1 MTEQKREQHRRS
13 WSTILGFACNQGFLY
28 ALFYLEPKQDLNLM
42 GMSVE
47 RAEQMGV
54 LLFMCLAFY
63 AVGSLS
69 PKLRDISLSPRFV
82 LGYAIIL
89 VLGAGVPAFAGTQDL
104 LSLAYESICVGIPS
118 ALMLCAWASALCGIG
133 VKGCAPDVLAGM
145 GLGAAI
151 CFVLS
156 LVPVEGIYSV
166 LYFAPLGSAILLRRT
181 VNQASSGDVRIT
193 TDRPLD
199 DGVVALSFKILAGTA
214 MFGFAVGL
222 IEVDAHRFASVE
234 STVPVTF
241 FLFVLF
247 CLAALQLYEPCE
259 TRKHQGRTGNVQCS
273 SAKTREESPLDSSY
287 RLAVLLMVSGYLL
300 TPFLDQHLGVSGE
313 SIVLVGYL
321 GLTAVLITLF
331 LLMAY
336 VLSHDAPL
344 AFARGFMALFAG
356 EFFGLAVANLVY
368 DLVPFEGVGPALC
381 ALAGIVVLVAYL
393 FLFTNRDMKE
403 LSVAVERVDGF
414 KLAVDAIVSDAGLSK
429 RESEIL
435 PFVLRGRSSERIA
448 GELFISKSTVDT
460 HIRKIYL
467 KCGVHSRQELL
478 DLAER
483 LQYGPR

>member
-1 MTEQKREQHRRS
+1 MTEHKSRLCKRS
-13 WSTILGFACNQGFLY
+13 WSTIVGFACNQGFLY
-28 ALFYLEPKQDLNLM
+28 ALFYLEPKQGLNLF

-69 PKLRDISLSPRFV
+69 PKLRDICLSPRFV
-82 LGYAIIL
+82 LAYAIIL

-104 LSLAYESICVGIPS
+104 ISLAYESICVGIPS
-118 ALMLCAWASALCGIG
+118 ALMLCSWASALGG
-133 VKGCAPDVLAGM
+133 LDVKGYAQDVFAGL

-151 CFVLS
+151 CFAFS
-156 LVPVEGIYSV
+156 LVPVDGAYSI

-181 VNQASSGDVRIT
+181 VNQAGS
-193 TDRPLD
+193 TDAHMSTSRPFD
-199 DGVVALSFKILAGTA
+199 DGVVALSLKILMGTA
-214 MFGFAVGL
+214 LFGFAVGL
-222 IEVDAHRFASVE
+222 IEVDAHRFASTANVI
-234 STVPVTF
+234 PVTF

-247 CLAALQLYEPCE
+247 CIAALQLFEPHGGSDHKGGPE
-259 TRKHQGRTGNVQCS
+259 SGQLS
-273 SAKTREESPLDSSY
+273 SAKAREEGPLDSSY
-287 RLAVLLMVSGYLL
+287 RLAVLLMVSGFLL
-300 TPFLDQHLGVSGE
+300 APFLDQWFGVSGE

-321 GLTAVLITLF
+321 GLSAVLITLF

-344 AFARGFMALFAG
+344 AFARGFTALFAG
-356 EFFGLAVANLVY
+356 EFFGLVIANLIY
-368 DLVPFEGVGPALC
+368 DLASFEGVGSALC

-403 LSVAVERVDGF
+403 LSVAVERVDSF
-414 KLAVDAIVSDAGLSK
+414 ELAVDAIVSDAGLSK

-448 GELFISKSTVDT
+448 GELFISKNTVDT

-478 DLAER
+478 DFAER
-483 LQYGPR
+483 VQSQLR

>member
-1 MTEQKREQHRRS
+1 MTEQRAGLCKHS
-13 WSTILGFACNQGFLY
+13 WSTVVGFACNQGFLY
-28 ALFYLEPKQDLNLM
+28 ALFYLEPKQGLELF

-63 AVGSLS
+63 AVSSLS
-69 PKLRDISLSPRFV
+69 PKLRDICLSPRFV
-82 LGYAIIL
+82 LAYAVIL

-104 LSLAYESICVGIPS
+104 ISLAYESICVGIPS
-118 ALMLCAWASALCGIG
+118 ALMLCSWAGVLGG
-133 VKGCAPDVLAGM
+133 LDVKGYAPDVFAGL

-151 CFVLS
+151 CFVFS
-156 LVPVEGIYSV
+156 LVPVEGAYSI

-181 VNQASSGDVRIT
+181 VNQAGSVDARLT
-193 TDRPLD
+193 MARPYD
-199 DGVVALSFKILAGTA
+199 DGAVALSLKILMGTA
-214 MFGFAVGL
+214 LFGFAVGL
-222 IEVDAHRFASVE
+222 IEVDAHRFASTANV
-234 STVPVTF
+234 VPVTF

-247 CLAALQLYEPCE
+247 CIAALQLFEPYG
-259 TRKHQGRTGNVQCS
+259 GRAHKDESENGQLS
-273 SAKTREESPLDSSY
+273 SAKARDEGPLDSSY
-287 RLAVLLMVSGYLL
+287 RLAVLLMVSGFLL
-300 TPFLDQHLGVSGE
+300 APFLDQWFGVSGE

-356 EFFGLAVANLVY
+356 EFFGLVIANLIY
-368 DLVPFEGVGPALC
+368 DLAPIEGVGSALC

-403 LSVAVERVDGF
+403 LSVVVERVDSF
-414 KLAVDAIVSDAGLSK
+414 ELAVGAIVSDVGLSK

-448 GELFISKSTVDT
+448 GELFISKNTVDT

-478 DLAER
+478 DYAER
-483 LQYGPR
+483 VQSQLR